1 MPAAVR
7 AGKERDCPLR
17 TSTLCSENWASGG
30 ALGLAPE
37 ISNLLGTK
45 TFLLQDALQHLN
57 LPGSCGGSVPWEG
70 WSYAKTWEIPGR
82 AA

>member
-1 MPAAVR
+1 MPNGHSVSWAA
-7 AGKERDCPLR
+7 KEG
-17 TSTLCSENWASGG
+17 ASPTGHSHHDTD
-30 ALGLAPE
+30 AKEVIRSIYE
-37 ISNLLGTK
+37 I
-45 TFLLQDALQHLN
+45 DDLN

>member
-1 MPAAVR
+1 M
-7 AGKERDCPLR
+7 
-17 TSTLCSENWASGG
+17 SEVEYG
-30 ALGLAPE
+30 ALAGIQEMIARVARGE
-37 ISNLLGTK
+37 
-45 TFLLQDALQHLN
+45 ALFPATEVFNEGWMLRLN

>member
-45 TFLLQDALQHLN
+45 TFLLQDALQHLPAMTLYGVERYVHGRGVREEN
-57 LPGSCGGSVPWEG
+57 LRVLP
-70 WSYAKTWEIPGR
+70 YR
-82 AA
+82 